1 MARII
6 QPNQSD
12 ILQLWARY
20 LEGDNISTKI
30 ESGRDRDR
38 GGLLDFLKNR
48 NGDRGGLS
56 QNSGWVR
63 GHQDFSREESRQV
76 GIIQGVGEI
85 EIISIFPRF
94 LNYPNFFLSG

>member
-6 QPNQSD
+6 QPNRSD

-48 NGDRGGLS
+48 DRDRGGLL
-56 QNSGWVR
+56 NFLKNRDR
-63 GHQDFSREESRQV
+63 GGLDRDQG
-76 GIIQGVGEI
+76 GI
-85 EIISIFPRF
+85 
-94 LNYPNFFLSG
+94 PN